1 MALSTLS
8 FPSLSTFIRF
18 LAGEGAARD
27 EIRTFLR
34 QFLTNAQ
41 AVETATAAAQVD
53 ATAGIADAAT
63 AQAAADAAQA
73 DATQALADAA
83 TADAKAVDVGQRA
96 DNQVCNSGQITDGT
110 TAGKLKT
117 VADVST
123 RVWGK
128 LYFKAATDDLW
139 DLSAKIDTIAAKYR
153 AYWLYLD
160 SAGNASVETD
170 DESGAT
176 DSDSEVA
183 AIVALPAWDTTKC
196 VVGAYVAGPS
206 TDFNNVAGL
215 AAQGTIVN
223 GWPSSIV

>member
-128 LYFKAATDDLW
+128 LNFKAATDDLW

-170 DESGAT
+170 DDSGAT